1 MLIAIADKTD
11 KILHRRIFSSSGF
24 PIHGGG
30 RGDTVLERSVPP
42 LSPPSMYLIPLE
54 TLTFTARA
62 IKLFINA

>member
-11 KILHRRIFSSSGF
+11 KILHRRIFFLGF
-24 PIHGGG
+24 QFMGG